1 MPRGRNGKIIPRAA
15 IYRFFL
21 RIPEKYRIRVLQ
33 RYLKP
38 EVINDDGKSAY
49 EKALRA
55 LREMPK
61 QQAMDWLKD
70 PDKLGAP
77 WETIIRR
84 GETLCGS
91 FTWDIYKKFAPPN
104 PTQADKLYALMMSTT
119 LFGRFASFY
128 QDVTEKVR
136 QDYQRKS
143 LANISTVEDLALRL
157 EHPENF
163 APGMSLEGFL
173 EEMARSTD
181 LSKVKSATEE
191 LNAVI
196 DREDPL
202 WREKYRLAARVL
214 LIQSQ
219 EKSDPQGLAERLA
232 SPNWEETISPRLV
245 MDQMRKELTVEQLIA
260 RTKTNIDDLA
270 ETPEEQLLFREAA
283 LENCREAK
291 RVYRDYEFAGEAGP
305 ALARYT
311 NELQEEIAKQ
321 YLTQSEPKALC
332 SSLAEEYLTL
342 TKVKSGFLLS
352 STNTPE
358 HDAMTKNLRLFNA
371 KLALLQ
377 GKEID
382 ALTLNPEEAKTVRD
396 TDLSTLYDDARRGCY
411 NYGCLKTKNGKG
423 GFIHDAGEERFN
435 ANMRTLAHLHA
446 LGRQLRLGEP
456 AALLRDEVQCQLLEN
471 RRNTRWLEQ
480 HAADLA
486 AKIIFAQTLLND
498 GKSWDQQT
506 RLLSGEAL
514 EAKLEKIKNQ
524 PSFRRMVRS
533 AGPKGLADAMIK
545 GVSHLAE
552 LYGQAVHRTEAKGEQ
567 PEAKEI
573 TPTSLKAQADSVGLA
588 PPK

>member
-21 RIPEKYRIRVLQ
+21 RIPEKYRVRALQ

-38 EVINDDGKSAY
+38 EVINGIGATEYD
-49 EKALRA
+49 KALKS
-55 LREMPK
+55 LREMSK
-61 QQAMDWLKD
+61 QDAMTWLDD
-70 PDKLGAP
+70 PNKLGAP
-77 WETIIRR
+77 REAIIKR
-84 GETLCGS
+84 GEEICGV
-91 FTWDIYKKFAPPN
+91 FKWDIYKKFAPPN
-104 PTQADKLYALMMSTT
+104 PTEADKLYALMMSKT
-119 LFGRFASFY
+119 LHGRFTSFF
-128 QDVTEKVR
+128 QDAPEEVR
-136 QDYQRKS
+136 EDYRRKG
-143 LANISTVEDLALRL
+143 LANLTSVEELALRL
-157 EHPENF
+157 ERPENF
-163 APGMSLEGFL
+163 VPGMSLEGFL
-173 EEMARSTD
+173 EEMARTTD
-181 LSKVKSATEE
+181 LSKVKSATEA
-191 LNAVI
+191 LNAAI

-202 WREKYRLAARVL
+202 WKEKYRLAAQIL
-214 LIQSQ
+214 LVQSQ
-219 EKSDPQGLAERLA
+219 EKSDPQGLAEQLTR
-232 SPNWEETISPRLV
+232 PNWENALFPSLV
-245 MDQMRKELTVEQLIA
+245 MGQVRNELTIEQLIA
-260 RTKTNIDDLA
+260 RSKTNIEDLA

-283 LENCREAK
+283 LENCRETK

-311 NELQEEIAKQ
+311 TELQEEIAKQ

-435 ANMRTLAHLHA
+435 ANMRTLAQLHA

-486 AKIIFAQTLLND
+486 AKTICAQTLLND

-573 TPTSLKAQADSVGLA
+573 NPTSLKAQADSVGLA